1 MKYIRKFYILCFGG
15 VIYDIG
21 AVVVQQ
27 QHKKL
32 KWTTWALTQEEI
44 SVALPLW
51 RPCCMP
57 CSLCQT
63 LWNPTPAHLDFLTNA
78 QNIHEPPFLFYFQ
91 LSSNLFIYNIP
102 NPTLIGMRPIWI
114 HKNFFETIFMKP
126 IYLNKWAGCFGVE
139 LFIKDFFFFYLLF
152 KLFGLSICCRD
163 CDSID
168 TLDLLFTCSYING
181 FSFHDHSFLFISLHN
196 T

>member
-114 HKNFFETIFMKP
+114 HKIFLKQF
-126 IYLNKWAGCFGVE
+126 LWS
-139 LFIKDFFFFYLLF
+139 
-152 KLFGLSICCRD
+152 LSISTSERVVLVL
-163 CDSID
+163 SF
-168 TLDLLFTCSYING
+168 LLRIF
-181 FSFHDHSFLFISLHN
+181 FSFIYCLNCSDFRFVVGIVIP
-196 T
+196 